1 MPHSISYTKRYIA
14 RIVPVF
20 VLILMSLNVSAQS
33 DTTTSCS
40 LNGARVLI
48 TAPGIY
54 ASRFASIV
62 DERGGS
68 ACIVSTI
75 DTHANPDTVPV
86 TTLLDSVAHYQWIV
100 LPSRTAID
108 AFFASAIK
116 RLGNAEIKALRIAA
130 IGRDADYMLKTYG
143 VLAALVPPKAS
154 PEGIAVELSLMP
166 NTQGKRIAVVAPLVK
181 ELTEPDV
188 IPVFLSRLKAI
199 GMHPTKVE
207 AYVTQPAFA
216 TAAPIL
222 TGELAAQYRCV
233 VVFTSTAETE
243 AFIRIVGV
251 NAIRPSDIV
260 ACFGPYTASNVK
272 RLGLPVHFTGTQYHA
287 FDAFIDELCGW
298 MGSDR

>member
-116 RLGNAEIKALRIAA
+116 RLGNAE
-130 IGRDADYMLKTYG
+130 LKPC
-143 VLAALVPPKAS
+143 A
-154 PEGIAVELSLMP
+154 
-166 NTQGKRIAVVAPLVK
+166 
-181 ELTEPDV
+181 
-188 IPVFLSRLKAI
+188 
-199 GMHPTKVE
+199 
-207 AYVTQPAFA
+207 
-216 TAAPIL
+216 
-222 TGELAAQYRCV
+222 
-233 VVFTSTAETE
+233 
-243 AFIRIVGV
+243 
-251 NAIRPSDIV
+251 
-260 ACFGPYTASNVK
+260 
-272 RLGLPVHFTGTQYHA
+272 
-287 FDAFIDELCGW
+287 
-298 MGSDR
+298 